1 MYKFFIQFTKGG
13 VKINFRKNNI
23 NRLKGIFSQKDKISP
38 SFINLNNPRY
48 IEIDNIFYSGILIVN
63 YYREYNDLILK
74 KLIDSNLNMNISI
87 FYEKQDPY
95 KTIRN
100 LTYHIANV
108 GVDLKESNQN
118 RQDID
123 IAAFTYNDAKY
134 IRKEIQV
141 NNEDIYFLYIYINL
155 SSENVEKQE
164 YLLNKIEGILES
176 TRSSNKKRKF

>member
-1 MYKFFIQFTKGG
+1 M
-13 VKINFRKNNI
+13 
-23 NRLKGIFSQKDKISP
+23 
-38 SFINLNNPRY
+38 
-48 IEIDNIFYSGILIVN
+48 FYSGILIVN

-74 KLIDSNLNMNISI
+74 KLLDSNLNMNISI

-155 SSENVEKQE
+155 SSEDVEKQE

-176 TRSSNKKRKF
+176 TRTSNKKSKF

>member
-1 MYKFFIQFTKGG
+1 
-13 VKINFRKNNI
+13 
-23 NRLKGIFSQKDKISP
+23 
-38 SFINLNNPRY
+38 
-48 IEIDNIFYSGILIVN
+48 
-63 YYREYNDLILK
+63 
-74 KLIDSNLNMNISI
+74 MNISI

-118 RQDID
+118 RQDVD
-123 IAAFTYNDAKY
+123 IVAFTYNDAKY

-176 TRSSNKKRKF
+176 TRSSNKKSKF

>member
-1 MYKFFIQFTKGG
+1 
-13 VKINFRKNNI
+13 
-23 NRLKGIFSQKDKISP
+23 
-38 SFINLNNPRY
+38 
-48 IEIDNIFYSGILIVN
+48 
-63 YYREYNDLILK
+63 
-74 KLIDSNLNMNISI
+74 MNISI

-155 SSENVEKQE
+155 FSENIEKQE
-164 YLLNKIEGILES
+164 YLLNKTEGILES
-176 TRSSNKKRKF
+176 NRTANKKSKF

>member
-1 MYKFFIQFTKGG
+1 MY
-13 VKINFRKNNI
+13 
-23 NRLKGIFSQKDKISP
+23 
-38 SFINLNNPRY
+38 
-48 IEIDNIFYSGILIVN
+48 YSGIMIVN
-63 YYREYNDLILK
+63 YYREYSDLILK
-74 KLIDSNLNMNISI
+74 KILDSNLNMNISI

-95 KTIRN
+95 KAIRN

-141 NNEDIYFLYIYINL
+141 NNEDIYYLYIYINVF
-155 SSENVEKQE
+155 SQDIEEQE
-164 YLLNKIEGILES
+164 YLLNKIEGILQS
-176 TRSSNKKRKF
+176 NRITNKKGKF